1 MNIPGPEVP
10 VRRNFV
16 KERGLEMFG
25 QEISS
30 LSFWFVALMICIIL
44 LVLVGQLSR
53 FYSRMKSL
61 AADLD
66 AQQLAIN
73 AQLKQLQGT
82 LSEVLGEI
90 RRGNRLS
97 NEMIELKQAE
107 LTGDFEIVEEPIA
120 PVKPV
125 KRPPPLKTKP
135 VKKPEPE
142 VKLAP
147 PPQSFPKI

>member
-1 MNIPGPEVP
+1 
-10 VRRNFV
+10 
-16 KERGLEMFG
+16 MFG

-53 FYSRMKSL
+53 FYARMKNL

-66 AQQLAIN
+66 AQQLAFN

-97 NEMIELKQAE
+97 NELIELKQAE

-120 PVKPV
+120 PAPAQKSAVEV
-125 KRPPPLKTKP
+125 
-135 VKKPEPE
+135 PE
-142 VKLAP
+142 VKSALPGAGGP
-147 PPQSFPKI
+147 PKTFPKL

>member
-1 MNIPGPEVP
+1 MES
-10 VRRNFV
+10 VRRNFF
-16 KERGLEMFG
+16 KERGLEVFG

-53 FYSRMKSL
+53 FYAKMKSL

-97 NEMIELKQAE
+97 NELIELKQAE

-120 PVKPV
+120 PAPA
-125 KRPPPLKTKP
+125 PA
-135 VKKPEPE
+135 KKSTVATPE
-142 VKLAP
+142 VKSALPGAGGAP
-147 PPQSFPKI
+147 GAPKTFPKL

>member
-1 MNIPGPEVP
+1 M
-10 VRRNFV
+10 
-16 KERGLEMFG
+16 
-25 QEISS
+25 
-30 LSFWFVALMICIIL
+30 SFWFVALMICIIL

-66 AQQLAIN
+66 AQQLAVN

-97 NEMIELKQAE
+97 NELIELKQAE
-107 LTGDFEIVEEPIA
+107 LTVDFEIFEEPIA
-120 PVKPV
+120 PSP
-125 KRPPPLKTKP
+125 
-135 VKKPEPE
+135 
-142 VKLAP
+142 A
-147 PPQSFPKI
+147 Q

>member
-1 MNIPGPEVP
+1 
-10 VRRNFV
+10 
-16 KERGLEMFG
+16 MFG

-44 LVLVGQLSR
+44 LILVGQLSR
-53 FYSRMKSL
+53 FYARMKSL

-66 AQQLAIN
+66 AQQLAVN

-97 NEMIELKQAE
+97 NELIELKQAE

-120 PVKPV
+120 PAPAQKSAVEV
-125 KRPPPLKTKP
+125 
-135 VKKPEPE
+135 PE
-142 VKLAP
+142 VKSALPGAGGP
-147 PPQSFPKI
+147 PKTFPKL

>member
-1 MNIPGPEVP
+1 MFRERP

-16 KERGLEMFG
+16 KERGLKMFG

-53 FYSRMKSL
+53 FYARMKNL

-97 NEMIELKQAE
+97 NELIELKQAE

-120 PVKPV
+120 PAPAQKSAVEV
-125 KRPPPLKTKP
+125 
-135 VKKPEPE
+135 PE
-142 VKLAP
+142 VKSALPGAGGP
-147 PPQSFPKI
+147 PKTFPKL

>member
-1 MNIPGPEVP
+1 MNSSGPGDP
-10 VRRNFV
+10 VRRKFV
-16 KERGLEMFG
+16 KERDFEMFG

-30 LSFWFVALMICIIL
+30 MSFWFVALMICIIL

-53 FYSRMKSL
+53 FYARMKSL

-97 NEMIELKQAE
+97 NELIELKQAE

-120 PVKPV
+120 PAPAPARKSNIE
-125 KRPPPLKTKP
+125 T
-135 VKKPEPE
+135 PE
-142 VKLAP
+142 VKSALPGAGGAP
-147 PPQSFPKI
+147 KTFPKL

>member
-1 MNIPGPEVP
+1 
-10 VRRNFV
+10 
-16 KERGLEMFG
+16 MFG

-53 FYSRMKSL
+53 FYARMKNL

-97 NEMIELKQAE
+97 NELIELKQAE

-120 PVKPV
+120 PAPAQKSAVEV
-125 KRPPPLKTKP
+125 
-135 VKKPEPE
+135 PE
-142 VKLAP
+142 VKSALPGAGGP
-147 PPQSFPKI
+147 PKTFPKL

>member
-1 MNIPGPEVP
+1 
-10 VRRNFV
+10 
-16 KERGLEMFG
+16 MFG

-44 LVLVGQLSR
+44 LILVGQLSR
-53 FYSRMKSL
+53 FYARMKNL

-97 NEMIELKQAE
+97 NELIELKQAE

-120 PVKPV
+120 PAPAQKSAVEV
-125 KRPPPLKTKP
+125 
-135 VKKPEPE
+135 PE
-142 VKLAP
+142 VKSALPGAGGP
-147 PPQSFPKI
+147 PKTFPKL